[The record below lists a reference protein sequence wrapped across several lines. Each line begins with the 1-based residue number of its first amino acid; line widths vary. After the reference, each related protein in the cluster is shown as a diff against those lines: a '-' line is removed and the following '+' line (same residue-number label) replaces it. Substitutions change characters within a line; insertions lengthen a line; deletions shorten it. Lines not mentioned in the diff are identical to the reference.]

1 MKTTMTKPGSRWS
14 RAGAALLLVGACLG
28 SGCGAL
34 SSKGESLTPR
44 FFSPAPLETPPDATS
59 RGDGAAGDGAPAEAA
74 PELRIGRVEP
84 AAHLEERIA
93 YRLSSTELAYYE
105 DRRWTEPPEQFVRR
119 ALESEL
125 FERRAFLRV
134 IAGAAPTLDVEVL
147 GFEELRFDGPE
158 GAVRARLALL
168 ITLRDERHALLERTV
183 TVEVPVGASED
194 AGPALASAM
203 AVALGR
209 ATEQIAE
216 QVTVELAKQGGN
228 GASAHEPRA
237 TGAASNGAAAAD
249 GTAKGSAD

>member
-1 MKTTMTKPGSRWS
+1 MKTTMTLPCSKWS
-14 RAGAALLLVGACLG
+14 RKRAVLLLLGACVG

-44 FFSPAPLETPPDATS
+44 FFSPAPLETPTS
-59 RGDGAAGDGAPAEAA
+59 AASGGGGTAAEDA

-93 YRLSSTELAYYE
+93 YRLSATELAYYE

-125 FERRAFLRV
+125 FERRAFRRV

-147 GFEELRFDGPE
+147 SFEELLLTGPE
-158 GAVRARLALL
+158 GAARARLTLL

-203 AVALGR
+203 AVALGK

-216 QVTVELAKQGGN
+216 QVAVELRKPSVSA
-228 GASAHEPRA
+228 ASAQEPREGDA
-237 TGAASNGAAAAD
+237 SNAAAGAAN
-249 GTAKGSAD
+249 GSAD